1 MTRLPKPLKRGS
13 DEGIRIHGT
22 PGGET
27 EGVRLFWDGVDERGW
42 SRLLDRAERVPLE
55 QAWIFGDALQ
65 GVSAYKPRRAIFLI
79 GDRPV
84 AMAQCFEWSILGAA
98 RIVKLTRGP
107 IYLETV
113 EPAQRRAI
121 YRLLTDRWPTRGLN
135 WFFLMPEEADGD
147 CIAPLGKGRTATGYG
162 TIWLDLSVGVEA
174 LRAGLHQ
181 KWRNQLRRGERS
193 KLRVRSAQGGTS
205 LEWVLD
211 RHEAHRKRGR
221 LSAPTG
227 AFAALLC
234 VMTARSKDILVL
246 TAEDGS
252 EPVAGVLFLR
262 HGSTATYYVSW
273 TSPIGRREQAHNLL
287 VWRAIEALAA
297 DGVRWIDL
305 GGIDASMAGVSRFKL
320 GIGGTPVTL
329 PGTWL

>member
-1 MTRLPKPLKRGS
+1 M
-13 DEGIRIHGT
+13 D
-22 PGGET
+22 
-27 EGVRLFWDGVDERGW
+27 GVRLIWDGVDERGW
-42 SRLLDRAERVPLE
+42 GKLLDRADRVPLE
-55 QAWIFGDALQ
+55 QAWVFGDAMQ
-65 GVSAYKPRRAIFLI
+65 GISAYKPRRAIFLI

-84 AMAQCFEWSILGAA
+84 ALAQCFEWSILGAA

-107 IYLETV
+107 VFLEQLET
-113 EPAQRRAI
+113 AQKQVV
-121 YRLLTDRWPTRGLN
+121 YRLLSDRWPTRGLN
-135 WFFLMPEEADGD
+135 WFFLMPEEADGELMSG
-147 CIAPLGKGRTATGYG
+147 LGKRQTATGYG
-162 TIWLDLSVGVEA
+162 TIWLDTSVGRAA

-193 KLRVRSAQGGTS
+193 KLRVRSAQGGAS

-211 RHEAHRKRGR
+211 RHEVHRKNRR

-234 VMTARSKDILVL
+234 VMTDRSKDILVL

-273 TSPIGRREQAHNLL
+273 TSPIGRRNHAHNLL
-287 VWRAIEALAA
+287 VWQAIEKLAA

-320 GIGGTPVTL
+320 GLGGTPLTL